1 MLIPSTVHTSI
12 FNPSKTSRTFRETS
26 TEAVLQHPKT
36 KITSHEPES
45 PKVKDAEVLWVL
57 RLALRR
63 HEGMG
68 AFGSYIMVL
77 YYSMS

>member
-1 MLIPSTVHTSI
+1 M
-12 FNPSKTSRTFRETS
+12 
-26 TEAVLQHPKT
+26 LQHPKT